1 MTAGALLENGFTGI
15 SMPEPEREIR
25 GAYMGDLLSWVM
37 GRCSEDQAWITIMS
51 NVNVVAV
58 ASLANPSVVIL
69 SEGVTLPDEIRTLRE
84 SLGKEKIT
92 VVVPQI
98 GHGQEGRPGD
108 NPRRRPKAKGEK
120 GGAEKRVE

>member
-69 SEGVTLPDEIRTLRE
+69 SEGVTLPDEIRTLAE
-84 SLGKEKIT
+84 
-92 VVVPQI
+92 
-98 GHGQEGRPGD
+98 
-108 NPRRRPKAKGEK
+108 EK
-120 GGAEKRVE
+120 GVNVVSTELPSYEAAIRLSELFG